1 MEALRWQTV
10 HEDAAD
16 TLATTFFSCSSA
28 AVIAETFLAVLS

>member
-16 TLATTFFSCSSA
+16 TLATSA